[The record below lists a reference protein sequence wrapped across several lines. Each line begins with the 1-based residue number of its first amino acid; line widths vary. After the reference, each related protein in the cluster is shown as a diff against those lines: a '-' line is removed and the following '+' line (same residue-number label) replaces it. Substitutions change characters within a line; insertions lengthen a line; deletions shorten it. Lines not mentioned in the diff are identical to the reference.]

1 MTTGQG
7 QPTAESAEPSDLDS
21 GVKEGFLVSLATVL
35 FAATFWTAG
44 PTARLII
51 DGIRIYQLDLA
62 LSTYEG
68 NFIIAGFLATLA
80 SIIAFIAWLV
90 LRLGVIPRGPI
101 APVWIVTFASV
112 VLLLTLAG
120 EQVAGVYVRNHLWLI
135 VTFAFLFYLCHGY
148 GRVHIPFHLVTISS
162 VSSAWSQLD
171 LRHRKIPRIRKR
183 AQGNIGLAMNRGP
196 HRITDAF
203 QAARA
208 RGETAIVPFVT
219 AGFPE
224 RDSTE
229 YIVKS
234 LVYAGADV
242 IEIGVPF
249 SDPLAEGPV
258 IQRSSAVAL
267 NNDIKPSDV
276 FDQVATLR
284 ATGIETPLVL
294 MGYYNPL
301 LAMGLDTA
309 CQRASEAGVDGIIAA
324 DLPAAESKPLLDA
337 CNRHNLALVPLVALT
352 STQGALELSCR
363 QASGFVYCVSVLG
376 VTGARAQISNDVQR
390 LVQSVKSMTD
400 LPVAVGF
407 GVSNKQHVDEI
418 GSYADGAVVGSALI
432 RAIED
437 GDPELAPQ
445 IAADFLTSLRR

>member
-1 MTTGQG
+1 MNKDQG
-7 QPTAESAEPSDLDS
+7 RPIADSAEPSDLGCCSKDIILFS
-21 GVKEGFLVSLATVL
+21 VVAPLSALTFWIAGGTAYLFQSTRCIECPEPDFGSNFISAVLSTVL
-35 FAATFWTAG
+35 V
-44 PTARLII
+44 LII
-51 DGIRIYQLDLA
+51 VG
-62 LSTYEG
+62 
-68 NFIIAGFLATLA
+68 
-80 SIIAFIAWLV
+80 IAWLI
-90 LRLGVIPRGPI
+90 LRLAKLPRGLIMPI
-101 APVWIVTFASV
+101 WITTLLAIIIPLNFAGASADAYYGN
-112 VLLLTLAG
+112 L
-120 EQVAGVYVRNHLWLI
+120 LWLL
-135 VTFAFLFYLCHGY
+135 VAFAFVAYLCL
-148 GRVHIPFHLVTISS
+148 RCLRIHIPMRPPISRGA
-162 VSSAWSQLD
+162 VSS
-171 LRHRKIPRIRKR
+171 LRRVTDVRRVKFPPRRKR
-183 AQGNIGLAMNRGP
+183 AQGNIGFAMNRGP

-301 LAMGLDTA
+301 LAMGLDSA
-309 CQRASEAGVDGIIAA
+309 CQRAAAAGVDGIIAA

-337 CNRHNLALVPLVALT
+337 CNKHNLALVPLVALT
-352 STQGALELSCR
+352 STQAALELSCR

-390 LVQSVKSMTD
+390 LVKSVKSMTD

-437 GDPELAPQ
+437 GDPEHAPQ

>member
-1 MTTGQG
+1 MNTDLGHQTD
-7 QPTAESAEPSDLDS
+7 EPSDLGCCSKDII
-21 GVKEGFLVSLATVL
+21 L
-35 FAATFWTAG
+35 FSVVAPLSALSFWIAGGTAFFYYRNLWWSRCVGCIDNDFGASFIFSILSPIAA
-44 PTARLII
+44 LII
-51 DGIRIYQLDLA
+51 IG
-62 LSTYEG
+62 
-68 NFIIAGFLATLA
+68 
-80 SIIAFIAWLV
+80 IAWLV
-90 LRLGVIPRGPI
+90 LRTANVPRGYIIPI
-101 APVWIVTFASV
+101 WIITFASIV
-112 VLLLTLAG
+112 TLLIVAG
-120 EQVAGVYVRNHLWLI
+120 EAATDTYVRWWPLAALGFI
-135 VTFAFLFYLCHGY
+135 FYLCLRCL
-148 GRVHIPFHLVTISS
+148 RVHFPLHRVINTARRNSRRV
-162 VSSAWSQLD
+162 LD
-171 LRHRKIPRIRKR
+171 SPGKVIRATRKR
-183 AQGNIGLAMNRGP
+183 ALGNIGIAMNRGP
-196 HRITDAF
+196 HRITEAF
-203 QAARA
+203 QAARS
-208 RGETAIVPFVT
+208 RGDTAIVPFVT

-301 LAMGLDTA
+301 LAMGLDSA
-309 CQRASEAGVDGIIAA
+309 CRRASEAGVDGIIAA

-337 CNRHNLALVPLVALT
+337 CNKHNLALVPLVALT
-352 STQGALELSCR
+352 STQAALELSCR

-390 LVQSVKSMTD
+390 LVKSVKSMTD

-445 IAADFLTSLRR
+445 IAADFLTSLKQ

>member
-1 MTTGQG
+1 MQ
-7 QPTAESAEPSDLDS
+7 
-21 GVKEGFLVSLATVL
+21 
-35 FAATFWTAG
+35 
-44 PTARLII
+44 
-51 DGIRIYQLDLA
+51 
-62 LSTYEG
+62 
-68 NFIIAGFLATLA
+68 
-80 SIIAFIAWLV
+80 
-90 LRLGVIPRGPI
+90 
-101 APVWIVTFASV
+101 
-112 VLLLTLAG
+112 
-120 EQVAGVYVRNHLWLI
+120 H
-135 VTFAFLFYLCHGY
+135 
-148 GRVHIPFHLVTISS
+148 
-162 VSSAWSQLD
+162 
-171 LRHRKIPRIRKR
+171 
-183 AQGNIGLAMNRGP
+183 GP
-196 HRITDAF
+196 HRITAAF
-203 QAARA
+203 KAARS

-234 LVYAGADV
+234 LAHAGADV

-258 IQRSSAVAL
+258 IQRSSEVAL

-276 FDQVATLR
+276 FEQVATLR
-284 ATGIETPLVL
+284 AAGIETPLVL

-309 CQRASEAGVDGIIAA
+309 CQLASEAGVDGIIAA

-337 CNRHNLALVPLVALT
+337 CNKHNLALVPLVALT
-352 STQGALELSCR
+352 STDAALDLSCR

-376 VTGARAQISNDVQR
+376 VTGARAEISNDVQQ
-390 LVQSVKSMTD
+390 LVHSVKSMTD

-407 GVSNKQHVDEI
+407 GVSTKQHVDEI

-437 GDPELAPQ
+437 GDPEYAPQ

>member
-1 MTTGQG
+1 MTTGQV
-7 QPTAESAEPSDLDS
+7 QPTADASEHSDLDS

-35 FAATFWTAG
+35 FAATFWIAG

-80 SIIAFIAWLV
+80 SITAVIAWLV

-112 VLLLTLAG
+112 IILLTLAG
-120 EQVAGVYVRNHLWLI
+120 EQVAGTYVRNHLWLI
-135 VTFAFLFYLCHGY
+135 VTFGFFIYLCHGY
-148 GRVHIPFHLVTISS
+148 GRVHIPFHLVTFRS
-162 VSSAWSQLD
+162 VPSVWSKLD

-301 LAMGLDTA
+301 LAMGLDSA

-337 CNRHNLALVPLVALT
+337 CNKHNLALVPLVALT
-352 STQGALELSCR
+352 STHAALELSCR
-363 QASGFVYCVSVLG
+363 QALGFVYCVSVLG
-376 VTGARAQISNDVQR
+376 VTGARAQVSNDVQR

-437 GDPELAPQ
+437 GDPEHAPQ
-445 IAADFLTSLRR
+445 IAADFLTSLKQ

>member
-1 MTTGQG
+1 M
-7 QPTAESAEPSDLDS
+7 
-21 GVKEGFLVSLATVL
+21 
-35 FAATFWTAG
+35 
-44 PTARLII
+44 LII
-51 DGIRIYQLDLA
+51 VR
-62 LSTYEG
+62 
-68 NFIIAGFLATLA
+68 
-80 SIIAFIAWLV
+80 IAWLAV
-90 LRLGVIPRGPI
+90 HMANMPRGLTMPI
-101 APVWIVTFASV
+101 RTT
-112 VLLLTLAG
+112 TLAAVIIPLNFAG
-120 EQVAGVYVRNHLWLI
+120 ASAQAQCSNLLCTLVALGLI
-135 VTFAFLFYLCHGY
+135 FYLCLRCLRIH
-148 GRVHIPFHLVTISS
+148 PPWHLWRPVP
-162 VSSAWSQLD
+162 VSYVDRALVASRTQF
-171 LRHRKIPRIRKR
+171 PRPRKR
-183 AQGNIGLAMNRGP
+183 AQGNIGIAMNRGP
-196 HRITDAF
+196 HCITAAF
-203 QAARA
+203 QAART

-258 IQRSSAVAL
+258 IQRSSEVAL
-267 NNDIKPSDV
+267 NNDIKPSDA
-276 FDQVATLR
+276 FQQVATLR
-284 ATGIETPLVL
+284 AAGIDTPIVL

-301 LAMGLDTA
+301 LAMGLDNA
-309 CQRASEAGVDGIIAA
+309 CQLASEAGVDGIIAA

-337 CNRHNLALVPLVALT
+337 CNKHNLALVPLVALT
-352 STQGALELSCR
+352 STDAALDLSCR

-376 VTGARAQISNDVQR
+376 VTGARAEISNDVQQ
-390 LVQSVKSMTD
+390 LVHSVKSMTD

-407 GVSNKQHVDEI
+407 GVSTKQHVDEI

-437 GDPELAPQ
+437 GDPEYAPQ

>member
-1 MTTGQG
+1 
-7 QPTAESAEPSDLDS
+7 
-21 GVKEGFLVSLATVL
+21 
-35 FAATFWTAG
+35 
-44 PTARLII
+44 
-51 DGIRIYQLDLA
+51 
-62 LSTYEG
+62 
-68 NFIIAGFLATLA
+68 
-80 SIIAFIAWLV
+80 
-90 LRLGVIPRGPI
+90 
-101 APVWIVTFASV
+101 
-112 VLLLTLAG
+112 
-120 EQVAGVYVRNHLWLI
+120 
-135 VTFAFLFYLCHGY
+135 
-148 GRVHIPFHLVTISS
+148 
-162 VSSAWSQLD
+162 
-171 LRHRKIPRIRKR
+171 
-183 AQGNIGLAMNRGP
+183 MNRGP
-196 HRITDAF
+196 HRITAAF
-203 QAARA
+203 QAAHA

-229 YIVKS
+229 YIIKS

-267 NNDIKPSDV
+267 NNDIKPTDV

-337 CNRHNLALVPLVALT
+337 CNKHNIALVPLVALT
-352 STQGALELSCR
+352 STDAALELSCR

-390 LVQSVKSMTD
+390 LVKSVKSMTD
-400 LPVAVGF
+400 IPVAVGF
-407 GVSNKQHVDEI
+407 GVSTKQHVDEI

-437 GDPELAPQ
+437 GDPEHAPQ
-445 IAADFLTSLRR
+445 IAADFLTSLRH